1 MELRPKYSLDSF
13 KVANLSAMREFTDR
27 EEPTKA
33 FMNAFNQKVETSYKV
48 LTYYGIGGI
57 GKSRLLKELYRK
69 VDFQHSSVVKGLL
82 NFKEEKHRNPG
93 DALICLREDL
103 KKSQNIKFTTF
114 DLAYAVYWKKLNPQ
128 LSLKS
133 NDTTLPF
140 IEEGSFIGEII
151 DQLENVPLAL
161 WIPRTLKLLNG
172 MTKYKEMLQWWTG
185 RGKEVMAQ
193 LQDMVPNEIEE
204 MLSVYWA
211 ADVRDYINTHK
222 SSAVIFID
230 TYEAL
235 WENKRQQGSFHEK
248 DAWVQE
254 LVLQLPEVLWVICG
268 REKIQWGKTN
278 AAWNNEEY
286 LEQHLMGELSNT
298 DSDKFLQS
306 CGISAKNIRTVIIEA
321 SHGLPYYLD
330 LMVDTY
336 NLITEKRIPQPHDF
350 SKAPQ
355 QISDRFFKYLELPE
369 KETLKILS
377 FTRFWTVE
385 LFQRLVTEFK
395 TGYPLTAYMELFRF
409 SFINKEKSEEWNM
422 HAMMRTSLQEEVS
435 SSDRA
440 LYQQIHSYLFMYFEQ
455 KLQMKDRENSKEE
468 TKRFF
473 QEAFYHGKL
482 SLQTNDFL
490 TWFLEKSEI
499 LKSRG
504 EFQLLSSYNNE
515 LNSYLSQENEQVLH
529 ASIYQFYGEINLL
542 QGKYE
547 QSVQE
552 YENALSVYRIVT
564 VSNPILFKQMGRCNM
579 DLAEIMIHINDYEK
593 AFAYLQE
600 GTKHFES
607 YLGKEDDDFYSTIA
621 LLFIRLGKLNI
632 RFSNYNE
639 SMENY
644 KRAIYECEKA
654 VKNSKGSSTLL
665 AMNAL
670 AYEKLGE
677 LYGSSHYDLQGEC
690 YLKSIE
696 YYEKA
701 LKDPDVQNYT
711 RILTNMGLTYKRLAE
726 HYSATINLSNKIRSF
741 NQAIAIYDQV
751 LEHSPYFID
760 AHEKK
765 GHALVDY
772 MVLQIELNLL
782 DEAMESF
789 QSAVDTF
796 KIVIDLSPKQGGS
809 RNRLASAYRE
819 LSKLYLK
826 KNQKDKALA
835 VLHDSLN
842 LSNNVL
848 KETPNYIYIHNS
860 LGKTFEIMAD
870 IYLETGYIENAD
882 KNYQL
887 AIEHFDK
894 MLQKSPK
901 LREPLQRKER
911 INLKHSDL
919 VNTILTVQ
927 KEK

>member
-1 MELRPKYSLDSF
+1 MELRPKYSLDSLR
-13 KVANLSAMREFTDR
+13 VANLSAMREFTDR

-33 FMNAFNQKVETSYKV
+33 FMNAFNQKVGSSYKV

-57 GKSRLLKELYRK
+57 GKSRLLKELYHK
-69 VDFQHSSVVKGLL
+69 LELQNSSVMKGLL

-103 KKSQNIKFTTF
+103 KKNQNIKFTTF

-161 WIPRTLKLLNG
+161 WIPRTIKLLNG
-172 MTKYKEMLQWWTG
+172 MAKYKEILQWWTG

-193 LQDMVPNEIEE
+193 LQDMLPNEIEE
-204 MLSVYWA
+204 RLSVYWA
-211 ADVRDYINTHK
+211 ADVKEYINTHQCP
-222 SSAVIFID
+222 AVIFID

-286 LEQHLMGELSNT
+286 LEQHLMGELSYT

-306 CGISAKNIRTVIIEA
+306 CGISAKNIRNVIIEA

-336 NLITEKRIPQPHDF
+336 NLITEKRIPQPHEF
-350 SKAPQ
+350 SKTPQ

-369 KETLKILS
+369 KETLKMLS
-377 FTRFWTVE
+377 FTRFWTIE
-385 LFQRLVTEFK
+385 LFQWLVTEFK
-395 TGYPLTAYMELFRF
+395 TGYPLTAYLDLFRF
-409 SFINKEKSEEWNM
+409 SFINKEKSEEWTM
-422 HAMMRTSLQEEVS
+422 HAMMRTSLQEDVR
-435 SSDRA
+435 SSDKA
-440 LYQQIHSYLFMYFEQ
+440 LYQQVHSLLFMYYEQ
-455 KLQMKDRENSKEE
+455 KLQMKDREHSKEE
-468 TKRFF
+468 NKRFF

-482 SLQTNDFL
+482 SLQPNEFL

-499 LKSRG
+499 LKSEG

-515 LNSYLSQENEQVLH
+515 VNSYISQENEQVLH
-529 ASIYQFYGEINLL
+529 AFIYQFYGEINLL

-552 YENALSVYRIVT
+552 YENALSVYRNVI
-564 VSNPILFKQMGRCNM
+564 VSNPILIKHMGRCNM
-579 DLAEIMIHINDYEK
+579 DLAEIMIHINDYDK
-593 AFAYLQE
+593 AFVYLLE
-600 GTKHFES
+600 GIKHFEN
-607 YLGKEDDDFYSTIA
+607 YIGEEDDDLYATIA
-621 LLFIRLGKLNI
+621 LLYIRLGKLNI
-632 RFSNYNE
+632 RFSNYTE

-654 VKNSKGSSTLL
+654 LNLKGSSTVL

-677 LYGSSHYDLQGEC
+677 LYGSSYYDLQGEC

-701 LKDPDVQNYT
+701 LRYPDVQNYT
-711 RILTNMGLTYKRLAE
+711 RILTNMGLAYKRLAE
-726 HYSATINLSNKIRSF
+726 HYSVTINLSDKIKSF
-741 NQAIAIYDQV
+741 NQAIAIYDKV
-751 LEHSPYFID
+751 LEHSPYFLD

-772 MVLQIELNLL
+772 MVLQIELNLF

-789 QSAVDTF
+789 ENAVETF
-796 KIVIDLSPKQGGS
+796 KIVFDLSPNQGGS

-826 KNQKDKALA
+826 KNQNEKALA
-835 VLHDSLN
+835 VLQDSLD

-860 LGKTFEIMAD
+860 FGKTYELMAD
-870 IYLETGYIENAD
+870 IYLETGDLEKAD
-882 KNYQL
+882 INYQL
-887 AIEHFDK
+887 AIEHFNK
-894 MLQKSPK
+894 MLQKAPK
-901 LREPLQRKER
+901 LREPLQRKDR
-911 INLKHSDL
+911 IYLKHSDL
-919 VNTILTVQ
+919 VKTILKQ
-927 KEK
+927 SQG